1 MKNIEN
7 ISDTLAERFGVSKQD
22 SKIFTEG
29 VFKEISNCLVNNKEE
44 VRIKNFGTFKFGKSA
59 GRTTKHP
66 VTKETIVIEENTTI
80 RFKASTKLKNN
91 IHESSYI
98 IKYLKIYRIIFYR
111 SKFITYI

>member
-66 VTKETIVIEENTTI
+66 VTKEIMTFNAEPYWEEFPWSLFGSDN
-80 RFKASTKLKNN
+80 FD
-91 IHESSYI
+91 
-98 IKYLKIYRIIFYR
+98 
-111 SKFITYI
+111 

>member
-7 ISDTLAERFGVSKQD
+7 ISDTLAEKFGVSKQD
-22 SKIFTEG
+22 SKIFTEE

-59 GRTTKHP
+59 GRVTKHP

-91 IHESSYI
+91 IHESF
-98 IKYLKIYRIIFYR
+98 RG
-111 SKFITYI
+111 